1 MDRIIGFDNQLIIQI
16 FFQFFNTLVCVMI
29 LYHFLYKP
37 VKKFMQNRTN
47 RIAKEIKDTE
57 KNSAQV
63 QKLKSN
69 YEQKLV
75 QIENEKNEILEA
87 AHKQAII
94 NKDLIITEAKREAA
108 KIIERANLEIKYEKQ
123 QIHADMKN
131 QVVNISWI
139 VISDFLQNNLDSEMQ
154 NKLADLALKKMGET
168 KW

>member
-57 KNSAQV
+57 KNFEQA
-63 QKLKSN
+63 QKLKSD

-94 NKDLIITEAKREAA
+94 NKDLIIKDAKREAA
-108 KIIERANLEIKYEKQ
+108 KIIERANLEIRYEKQ

-139 VISDFLQNNLDSEMQ
+139 VISDFLQNNLDNEMQ
-154 NKLADLALKKMGET
+154 NKLADLAVKKIGEM